1 MWRNCLPSPAYRRGR
16 QLQPEQALTQS
27 EAVRAAAV
35 TAAASLGVPDA
46 AGLAPPDTPPTWW
59 SATATRSNPDP
70 GDPNLD
76 RRPAGMAGSRSGGGD
91 IAGPAL
97 LERHRS
103 RRGAA

>member
-46 AGLAPPDTPPTWW
+46 AGLAPGHPADLVVC
-59 SATATRSNPDP
+59 D
-70 GDPNLD
+70 GDPVQP
-76 RRPAGMAGSRSGGGD
+76 RPG
-91 IAGPAL
+91 
-97 LERHRS
+97 
-103 RRGAA
+103 